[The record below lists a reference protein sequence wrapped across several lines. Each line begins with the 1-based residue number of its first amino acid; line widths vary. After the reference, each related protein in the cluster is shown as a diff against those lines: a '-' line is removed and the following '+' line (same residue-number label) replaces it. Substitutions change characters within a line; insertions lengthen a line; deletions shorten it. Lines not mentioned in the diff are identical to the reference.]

1 MRFIGKYQVLGL
13 LGRGGM
19 GRVYKAGMP
28 VAGKIVALKLLS
40 PSPFLVS
47 LMGEDEIERRFLA
60 EAATLGGV
68 SHPHLASVWDFGRD
82 RGRPYFTMEYYCRDL
97 AQVLGEGAEGQ
108 DRTRR
113 LPLPRAVGYA
123 LQALDGLARLHA
135 AGVVHRDVKPAN
147 LLLTGD
153 DRIKIADFG
162 FSRTRGEFL
171 PVSPGLRVGS
181 PFYASPEQEA
191 DPDRAGPRADLF
203 SLGVTLHRMLTGFL
217 PGSAGG
223 GLSGGAM
230 EGVPAEELLPSGLS
244 RDLDGDWDDFFR
256 RCLSFDPAAR
266 PEDADAM
273 ARELAALLAAWRKR
287 LARACVAEGDFP
299 AAPPLEPL
307 REGEEPSGSARP
319 RFLPI
324 KAFGPGARDI
334 LGLDEL
340 WRPRRLSAPRLAE
353 MPGSASDTVLDRAT
367 GLVWQ
372 RGGSRFPLNWAQA
385 RDYIGQLNV
394 GAYGGAACW
403 RLPTVDELCTILT
416 PPPEFT
422 GHCLPPIFDAS
433 KRLLWSA
440 DRRAFTQ
447 AWFADAEQ
455 GAFSFSDVTCLRYVR
470 AVRPEGC
477 SRKTREDQK

>member
-1 MRFIGKYQVLGL
+1 
-13 LGRGGM
+13 
-19 GRVYKAGMP
+19 
-28 VAGKIVALKLLS
+28 
-40 PSPFLVS
+40 
-47 LMGEDEIERRFLA
+47 
-60 EAATLGGV
+60 
-68 SHPHLASVWDFGRD
+68 
-82 RGRPYFTMEYYCRDL
+82 
-97 AQVLGEGAEGQ
+97 
-108 DRTRR
+108 
-113 LPLPRAVGYA
+113 

-135 AGVVHRDVKPAN
+135 AGVIHRDVKPAN
-147 LLLTGD
+147 LLLTDD

-223 GLSGGAM
+223 AI

-287 LARACVAEGDFP
+287 LARACGPEGDFP
-299 AAPPLEPL
+299 AAPPQEPL
-307 REGEEPSGSARP
+307 REGDEPSGTVRP
-319 RFLPI
+319 RSLPI

-340 WRPRRLSAPRLAE
+340 WRPRRLSAARQAE
-353 MPGSASDTVLDRAT
+353 MPGSASETVLDRAT

-385 RDYIGQLNV
+385 RDYVTQLNA

-403 RLPTVDELCTILT
+403 RLPTVEELCTILT

-422 GHCLPPIFDAS
+422 GHCLPPAFDAS
-433 KRLLWSA
+433 KRLIWSA

-455 GAFSFSDVTCLRYVR
+455 GAFSFADVTCLRYVR
-470 AVRPEGC
+470 AVRPGGC